1 MRIDR
6 YLWAIRAYKTRS
18 ISAEACRAGK
28 VQMDGQ
34 SVKPSRQVKVGDI
47 ITFRYGV
54 MNKTIEVLELVPNRL
69 KASLAVEKYKDLT
82 PPEELER
89 VEMLHQMR
97 NEHRERGT
105 GRPTKKERRQLDQI
119 KHNA

>member
-34 SVKPSRQVKVGDI
+34 NVKPSRHVKVGDI
-47 ITFRYGV
+47 ISFKYGL